1 MRFSRLI
8 VASRTP
14 GLGKESSKIV
24 VAGGGV
30 WNDMVGSGNAISLEN
45 TRCSGV
51 VLKLQCLQYGA
62 SSMGGLWWGLVV
74 GQRVQDSKLVDPG
87 NLGWRRMNIGCP
99 LGGECGG

>member
-51 VLKLQCLQYGA
+51 VLILQCLQYGGIKY
-62 SSMGGLWWGLVV
+62 GGGFGGDSWWVKGSKTPSWLIPGTSAGVV
-74 GQRVQDSKLVDPG
+74 
-87 NLGWRRMNIGCP
+87 
-99 LGGECGG
+99 

>member
-51 VLKLQCLQYGA
+51 VLKLQCLQYGGIKY
-62 SSMGGLWWGLVV
+62 GGALV
-74 GQRVQDSKLVDPG
+74 GTRGGSKGPRLQAG
-87 NLGWRRMNIGCP
+87 
-99 LGGECGG
+99 

>member
-30 WNDMVGSGNAISLEN
+30 WNDMVASSNAISLEKYKVFWG
-45 TRCSGV
+45 SFEAA
-51 VLKLQCLQYGA
+51 VLTVWR
-62 SSMGGLWWGLVV
+62 SMGVLWWGLLV
-74 GQRVQDSKLVDPG
+74 GQRVQAG
-87 NLGWRRMNIGCP
+87 
-99 LGGECGG
+99 